1 MSNNPCNG
9 CGGAH
14 GVFPFE
20 YPYNR
25 PARDSYGFCTC
36 GDPRKNPCKPSADRC
51 HPGPKPNPNHF
62 PTSGPFIGNGLSLI
76 ETYPYLVD
84 TTCLKYGQILSYSES
99 VHTKVTRRNDTSC
112 INLAANFDLTDTNL
126 TNTVLNDFFKKYTA
140 QKYDILEGVLPIL
153 KQHLIF
159 KIYYT
164 ITDFDGGVLHQS
176 VIRCGSDEMCFHF
189 TDIRDMYVTSS
200 KCLVVE
206 NIPAMTYNGMYTF
219 TIDKVEAYMPMLD
232 TKHFIQD
239 GLNPFYQF
247 VDNNM
252 RIALQHELIENTP
265 SESMVL
271 IGETP
276 VNASIDYRANITNRV
291 RLSFV
296 AFMSNV
302 IAARDTVGIW
312 EALNEP
318 TDEIITQ
325 LRQEMTTLEETV
337 RLMQNK
343 IDAQDVKIHDLEGQV
358 ELNKNNIASHDRKIQ
373 HLESLVASYDG
384 TFAALEARIY
394 ALEQRPL
401 ALVTYVE
408 GKEFKT
414 SQLTWKSYGQLYQ
427 CAKAFTASGD
437 FNKDVGLGNLVP
449 IAADSTDISAIEAE
463 LREVV
468 ETVND
473 AASVATEAANTVST
487 MADDVSAVST
497 GLSEVQEQV
506 GTLSDTVGTQGAT
519 IEGLNTTVLALNE
532 DIDELSA
539 DVEELKF
546 IEESKTKVIITNTT
560 TGERQLANSYGAAA
574 TVVKSAEDG
583 SFTITCGEKYS
594 QQTIAADTFKDATR
608 LTEITFP
615 ASITTI
621 ASTAFDGC
629 DGIIINIPKET
640 DSVTGSPWG
649 ATNATINWNA

>member
-206 NIPAMTYNGMYTF
+206 NIPAMTYNGLYTF

-232 TKHFIQD
+232 TKQFIQD

-265 SESMVL
+265 TESMVL

-384 TFAALEARIY
+384 MFSALEARIY

-437 FNKDVGLGNLVP
+437 FNRDVGLGNLVP
-449 IAADSTDISAIEAE
+449 IAADATDISAIEAE

-468 ETVND
+468 ETANDASSTATATAETVDAMSGAVSELQEQTSTLNDQVSTINGTLETVESNINTLQDDVND
-473 AASVATEAANTVST
+473 
-487 MADDVSAVST
+487 
-497 GLSEVQEQV
+497 
-506 GTLSDTVGTQGAT
+506 
-519 IEGLNTTVLALNE
+519 
-532 DIDELSA
+532 
-539 DVEELKF
+539 LKF
-546 IEESKTKVIITNTT
+546 DKDSKTKVIITNTT
-560 TGERQLANSYGAAA
+560 TGERQLADSYDAAA
-574 TVVKSAEDG
+574 TVVKSAVDG
-583 SFTITCGEKYS
+583 SFTITCGEEYS
-594 QQTIAADTFKDATR
+594 QQTIVDDTFKDATR

-629 DGIIINIPKET
+629 DGIIINIPKEI

-649 ATNATINWNA
+649 ATNATVNWNE

>member
-9 CGGAH
+9 CGGAKN
-14 GVFPFE
+14 VFPFE

-36 GDPRKNPCKPSADRC
+36 GDPRKNMCKPSADRC

-62 PTSGPFIGNGLSLI
+62 PTAGPFIGNGLSLI

-343 IDAQDVKIHDLEGQV
+343 IDAQDIKIHDLEGQV

-414 SQLTWKSYGQLYQ
+414 SQLTWRNYGQLYQ

-449 IAADSTDISAIEAE
+449 IAADATDISGIEAE

-506 GTLSDTVGTQGAT
+506 GTLSDTVGTQGAA

-574 TVVKSAEDG
+574 TVVKSAENG
-583 SFTITCGEKYS
+583 SFTITCGEEYS

>member
-1 MSNNPCNG
+1 
-9 CGGAH
+9 
-14 GVFPFE
+14 
-20 YPYNR
+20 
-25 PARDSYGFCTC
+25 
-36 GDPRKNPCKPSADRC
+36 
-51 HPGPKPNPNHF
+51 
-62 PTSGPFIGNGLSLI
+62 
-76 ETYPYLVD
+76 
-84 TTCLKYGQILSYSES
+84 
-99 VHTKVTRRNDTSC
+99 
-112 INLAANFDLTDTNL
+112 
-126 TNTVLNDFFKKYTA
+126 
-140 QKYDILEGVLPIL
+140 
-153 KQHLIF
+153 
-159 KIYYT
+159 
-164 ITDFDGGVLHQS
+164 
-176 VIRCGSDEMCFHF
+176 
-189 TDIRDMYVTSS
+189 
-200 KCLVVE
+200 
-206 NIPAMTYNGMYTF
+206 
-219 TIDKVEAYMPMLD
+219 
-232 TKHFIQD
+232 
-239 GLNPFYQF
+239 
-247 VDNNM
+247 
-252 RIALQHELIENTP
+252 
-265 SESMVL
+265 
-271 IGETP
+271 
-276 VNASIDYRANITNRV
+276 
-291 RLSFV
+291 
-296 AFMSNV
+296 MSNV

-318 TDEIITQ
+318 TDEVITQ

-384 TFAALEARIY
+384 TFSALEARIY

-468 ETVND
+468 ETANDASSTATATAETVDAMSGAVSELQEQTSTLNDQVSTINGTLETIESDINTLQDDVND
-473 AASVATEAANTVST
+473 
-487 MADDVSAVST
+487 
-497 GLSEVQEQV
+497 
-506 GTLSDTVGTQGAT
+506 
-519 IEGLNTTVLALNE
+519 
-532 DIDELSA
+532 
-539 DVEELKF
+539 LKF
-546 IEESKTKVIITNTT
+546 DKDSKTKVIITNTT

-574 TVVKSAEDG
+574 TIVKNAEDG
-583 SFTITCGEKYS
+583 SFTITCGDDYS

-649 ATNATINWNA
+649 ATNATVNWNE